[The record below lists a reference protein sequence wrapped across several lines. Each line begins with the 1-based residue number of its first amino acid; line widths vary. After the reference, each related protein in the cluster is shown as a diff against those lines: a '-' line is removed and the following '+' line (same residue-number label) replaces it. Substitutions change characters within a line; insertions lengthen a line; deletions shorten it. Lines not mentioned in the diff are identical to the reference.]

1 MVQQTHVDTYTADF
15 LRLDRAMPKMI
26 FITLPVTDIAKSRA
40 FYQALGFTINET
52 FSDATTACLVV
63 SDAIYFMITTHERF
77 QSFSKKALIL
87 PTTGTMSLIALS
99 CDSRAEVDAMTEAAL
114 KAGGREVHE
123 AEDLG
128 FMYSRAF
135 EDPDGNGFG
144 PMWMDPAA
152 ANG

>member
-1 MVQQTHVDTYTADF
+1 
-15 LRLDRAMPKMI
+15 MPRMI
-26 FITLPVTDIAKSRA
+26 FISLPVTDVAKSRT
-40 FYQALGFTINET
+40 FYEALGFTINDK
-52 FSDATTACLVV
+52 FSDATTACVVV
-63 SDAIYFMITTHERF
+63 SETIYFMITNHERF
-77 QSFSKKALIL
+77 QSFSTKPLIL

-99 CDSRAEVDAMTEAAL
+99 CDSRAEVDAMTEAAI
-114 KAGGREVHE
+114 KAGGTSLHD

-152 ANG
+152 AAG